1 MTTRRDML
9 LLLGGAAAWAQ
20 RPARPQ
26 PPKPNFIVIFADD
39 LGYGD
44 LACYGSA
51 RNATPHLDRM
61 AAEGALF
68 TDFYVPMPFC
78 APSRSALLTGRY
90 PFRTTITGN
99 PAPDSGINELA
110 LPPAEVTI
118 AEVLKPLG
126 YATSILGKWHL
137 GHQATTLPRSQGFDE
152 YYGIPYSND
161 MRPVQL
167 VENETVVEYPVAQS
181 ELTRKYTERALAF
194 LDRNKARP
202 FFLYLPHAMPHKPLA
217 ASQDF
222 YTKGDPANLYAA
234 VIAELD
240 WSVGQILAKLKA
252 LGLDDNTLVLFT
264 SDNGATFGGSTGGL
278 RGMKGSPFEGGVRVP
293 LLARWPGRI
302 PAGLRTSE
310 MASVIDLL
318 PTLAALAG
326 APLPAGRTIDG
337 KNIFGLMTTPR
348 APSPHEALFV
358 MSGAKLSAIRM
369 GPWKL
374 HVRPPGPGLA
384 GGIPDPDRYVDPRGP
399 DGVTILA
406 PYEQARPTMHPGV
419 TTGDPARENMLFHL
433 ATDPAEQR
441 DVAAAHPDLVAKMRD
456 RFTRME
462 NQVGPPRLDRGW
474 GGVKVLKGGELRYDR
489 LAKTP

>member
-1 MTTRRDML
+1 MTTRREML
-9 LLLGGAAAWAQ
+9 LLLGGSAVWAQ
-20 RPARPQ
+20 AKPRQ
-26 PPKPNFIVIFADD
+26 PNFIVIFADD

-44 LACYGSA
+44 LACYGSP

-110 LPPAEVTI
+110 LPPEERTI
-118 AEVLKPLG
+118 PEVLKPLG
-126 YATSILGKWHL
+126 YATSIIGKWHL
-137 GHQATTLPRSQGFDE
+137 GHQAGTLPRSQGFDE

-167 VENETVVEYPVAQS
+167 VENEKVVEYPVAQS

-222 YTKGDPANLYAA
+222 YTKGDTANLYAA
-234 VIAELD
+234 VMRELD
-240 WSVGQILAKLKA
+240 WSVGQILATLKA
-252 LGLDDNTLVLFT
+252 LGLEDNTLVLFT

-293 LLARWPGRI
+293 LLARWPKRI

-310 MASVIDLL
+310 VAGVIDFL
-318 PTLAALAG
+318 PTIAALAG
-326 APLPAGRTIDG
+326 AALPAGRTIDG
-337 KNIFGLMTTPR
+337 KNIFGLMTQTAAR
-348 APSPHEALFV
+348 SPHEALFV
-358 MSGAKLSAIRM
+358 MSGANLSAVRM
-369 GPWKL
+369 GRWKL
-374 HVRPPGPGLA
+374 HVRKPGPGLA

-406 PYEQARPTMHPGV
+406 PYEQARPSMHPGV
-419 TTGDPARENMLFHL
+419 VTGDAARETMLFDL
-433 ATDPAEQR
+433 ATDPAEQH
-441 DVAAAHPDLVAKMRD
+441 DVSASHPDIVAKMKEV
-456 RFTRME
+456 FARME
-462 NQVGPPRLDRGW
+462 KEVGPPRVERGW

-489 LAKTP
+489 VVEKP